1 MSLYKSIMQGLDEAV
16 KYQEGKLNPRKI
28 KVTLKPVEF
37 FSGEDIKQIRNK
49 TGLTQAN
56 FAYALGVSKK
66 TVEAWE
72 YGRNTPNGP
81 SRRLIQLI
89 RDNPEIIKQYVC

>member
-1 MSLYKSIMQGLDEAV
+1 MQGLDEAV
-16 KYQEGKLNPRKI
+16 KYQEGKLDARKI

-37 FSGEDIKQIRNK
+37 FSGEDIKQIRNQA
-49 TGLTQAN
+49 GLTQAN

-72 YGRNTPNGP
+72 CGRNNPNGS